1 VKKPTSKS
9 TRPARELASKEP
21 KPLQEESTV
30 KEAGETMR
38 SLQEDRFPVAAGE
51 RLVGTVEGKYP
62 DRAAAGRGHD
72 PETTLVRGSM
82 VKKLYYCFE
91 NQSVV
96 EAREIMRRNHLLHL
110 PVVDENLRIIGIV
123 ALNEVEDENVA
134 GS

>member
-1 VKKPTSKS
+1 VKKRTSKL

-21 KPLQEESTV
+21 KPLQEENTV
-30 KEAGETMR
+30 KQAGETMR

-62 DRAAAGRGHD
+62 DRAAAGHGHD

-82 VKKLYYCFE
+82 IKKLYYCFE
-91 NQSVV
+91 NQLLA

>member
-1 VKKPTSKS
+1 VKKRTSKS

-21 KPLQEESTV
+21 RPLQEKNTV

-62 DRAAAGRGHD
+62 ERAAAGHGHD

-91 NQSVV
+91 NQSLQ

-110 PVVDENLRIIGIV
+110 PVVDENLRIVGLV
-123 ALNEVEDENVA
+123 ALNEVEDANVA